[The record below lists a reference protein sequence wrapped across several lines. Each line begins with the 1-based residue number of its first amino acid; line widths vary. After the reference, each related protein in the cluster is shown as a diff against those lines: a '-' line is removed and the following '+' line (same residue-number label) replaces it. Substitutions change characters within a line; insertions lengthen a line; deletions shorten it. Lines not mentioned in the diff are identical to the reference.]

1 MEQLH
6 TNQTMK
12 HLNNFFSAAALG
24 IVLLIPAVAGATSLG
39 QVLGVV
45 EQAIQP
51 GSNKVPTAG
60 EIEIAFSP
68 NQGAEALILRAIG
81 SARSELRVM
90 AYSFT
95 SAPVTAALIAAKK
108 RGVDVY
114 VVADHRH
121 NAGDDRSGKARAAL
135 SALATAGV
143 HVRTVDKYAILHDKF
158 IVADKVHT
166 QTGSF
171 NYSAAAARSNSENV
185 LVIWNNPRVAE
196 AYLGHWASRWRQ
208 GTEWRTPY

>member
-1 MEQLH
+1 
-6 TNQTMK
+6 MK
-12 HLNNFFSAAALG
+12 HLNKFFSAAALG
-24 IVLLIPAVAGATSLG
+24 IVLLIPAVAGGTTLS
-39 QVLGVV
+39 QVLAAV

-51 GSNKVPTAG
+51 GSTKVPTAG

-68 NQGAEALILRAIG
+68 NQGAEALILRTIG

-95 SAPVTAALIAAKK
+95 SAPVTSALIAAKK

-158 IVADKVHT
+158 IIADKVHT

-185 LVIWNNPRVAE
+185 LVVWNNPRVAE

-208 GTEWRTPY
+208 GTEWRAPY

>member
-12 HLNNFFSAAALG
+12 HLNKFFSAALG
-24 IVLLIPAVAGATSLG
+24 IVLLIPAVAGATSLS

-60 EIEIAFSP
+60 EIETAFSP